1 MHNKPIIVNPAGGK
15 CGKGVWIWQV
25 LKIVDQIPQCG
36 ETNINLKY
44 QKRDSLGQNNKILL
58 HTDKKHWKSEF
69 DLSLFNKKKWVSFRM
84 ETYFTEFHNQI
95 RESNVHMK
103 FFVYFENAFYLNK
116 KQKTFLKQTI
126 SD

>member
-1 MHNKPIIVNPAGGK
+1 
-15 CGKGVWIWQV
+15 
-25 LKIVDQIPQCG
+25 
-36 ETNINLKY
+36 
-44 QKRDSLGQNNKILL
+44 
-58 HTDKKHWKSEF
+58 
-69 DLSLFNKKKWVSFRM
+69 M